1 MWYNN
6 IGGEQVGNRYTE
18 AQKNASIKYLAEKTD
33 NLQIRL
39 QKGNKER
46 YKLEAAKVGMSLNAF
61 IVQAIENEII
71 RNNTTEVI
79 K

>member
-1 MWYNN
+1 M
-6 IGGEQVGNRYTE
+6 GNKYTE

-46 YKLEAAKVGMSLNAF
+46 YKLEAAKIGLSLNAF
-61 IVQAIENEII
+61 VVQAIENEIM
-71 RNNTTEVI
+71 RNNRTEVI
-79 K
+79 R

>member
-1 MWYNN
+1 M
-6 IGGEQVGNRYTE
+6 GNRYTE

-46 YKLEAAKVGMSLNAF
+46 YKLEASKVGLSLNAF
-61 IVQAIENEII
+61 VVQAIENEIV
-71 RNNTTEVI
+71 RNNSYKLE
-79 K
+79 KAKE